1 MFGLSVRLSV
11 CCPSVNSTPIPLDAI
26 SRRLW
31 KDFDE
36 TWYKSSAC
44 EWPLLNRFSRSKVK
58 RQGYVETRCT
68 SAAEALFR
76 LCSVE
81 AQCFHIFTARR
92 IAVYA
97 MVILSVCLSVAL
109 VNSAKTGEHII
120 KLFSMSD
127 SPIIIWKYTINH
139 LFQNCLRSLA
149 IA

>member
-97 MVILSVCLSVAL
+97 MVILSVCLSH
-109 VNSAKTGEHII
+109 S
-120 KLFSMSD
+120 
-127 SPIIIWKYTINH
+127 
-139 LFQNCLRSLA
+139 
-149 IA
+149 